1 MRNDPSVHTT
11 PTSVPVGRG
20 AAIVC
25 YAAFGLALAFLVA
38 LIVIDHHETTDRS
51 TAGSTAQVDRF
62 GIEELIDLLTTEP
75 TVMPADLVGRPK
87 PAPVTRADLDQKHR
101 R

>member
-1 MRNDPSVHTT
+1 MRNDPFEQTT
-11 PTSVPVGRG
+11 QANAAVGRG
-20 AAIVC
+20 AVIMC

-38 LIVIDHHETTDRS
+38 LIVIDHHETTDRT
-51 TAGSTAQVDRF
+51 TAGATAQVDRF

-75 TVMPADLVGRPK
+75 TVMPADLFGRPK
-87 PAPVTRADLDQKHR
+87 PAPVTRAELDQKQR